1 MRNQKVS
8 DFKIISM
15 ESAPY
20 KLETVFNKNKCRS
33 ESFMFL
39 KSPCIPI
46 PSLKY
51 QTEGSSKKE
60 IINIQKK
67 VFKIRFFYSYVRI
80 LIAKSLVYIFL

>member
-1 MRNQKVS
+1 MRYQKVS
-8 DFKIISM
+8 DFKNIPM

-67 VFKIRFFYSYVRI
+67 VFKIQFF
-80 LIAKSLVYIFL
+80 